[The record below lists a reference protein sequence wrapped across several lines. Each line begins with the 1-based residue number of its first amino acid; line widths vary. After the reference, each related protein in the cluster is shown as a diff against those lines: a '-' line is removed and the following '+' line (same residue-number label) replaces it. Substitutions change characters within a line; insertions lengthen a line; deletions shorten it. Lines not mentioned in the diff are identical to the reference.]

1 MGRFFYGLLWVA
13 LAGLSACSSD
23 DTNGPEKEVA
33 KVVQLAE
40 VKIANQENEF
50 SFPAKVVAK
59 TTANMAFQ
67 VSGRLDEINLPEG
80 QVVKQGEVLARL
92 DAEPFKRAVRT
103 AQVRVKQAKLELD
116 RVKAI
121 AEKGIG
127 SAQSVDNAQV
137 AYDLAQLDLENA
149 RQNLEYSVLKA
160 PFNGVVA
167 KRLIENEGFIA
178 TGSPVARIQDLSKI
192 HFEFDVPER
201 LISRY
206 SRNQIATA
214 NAYIDG
220 SVNKEFPITYV
231 EHSTEPDPVTQTYK
245 VTYAMSND
253 GNLDITPGVRAT
265 INIVGNRSSQPEV
278 LGVPVSAIVTSPN
291 DNMYVWLY
299 NPDTQ
304 RISKQTVTTGP
315 MLKGYVAVLA
325 GLEKG
330 QQVVSA
336 GATKLEDGMLV
347 RPFKMQ

>member
-13 LAGLSACSSD
+13 LAGLAACSSD
-23 DTNGPEKEVA
+23 ETDTTEKEVA
-33 KVVQLAE
+33 TVVQLAE
-40 VKIANQENEF
+40 VQVANQKNEF

-160 PFNGVVA
+160 PFDGLVA

-178 TGSPVARIQDLSKI
+178 TGSPVARLQDLSKI

-201 LISRY
+201 LIARY
-206 SRNQIATA
+206 SRSQVAQA
-214 NAYIDG
+214 QAYIDG
-220 SVNKEFPITYV
+220 SIDKDFDIKYV
-231 EHSTEPDPVTQTYK
+231 EHSTEPNPVTQTYK
-245 VTYAMSND
+245 VTYAMDNPK
-253 GNLDITPGVRAT
+253 GLDITPGVRAT
-265 INIVGNRSSQPEV
+265 VNIVGNGSGMPTV
-278 LGVPVSAIVTSPN
+278 LGVPVTSIVSAP
-291 DNMYVWLY
+291 DNQLFVWLF
-299 NPDTQ
+299 NEETK
-304 RISKQTVTTGP
+304 RVSKQAVVTGP
-315 MLKGYVAVLA
+315 MLKGYVAVMS
-325 GLEKG
+325 GLEEG
-330 QQVVSA
+330 QKVVSA
-336 GATKLEDGMLV
+336 GVKKLEDGMLV
-347 RPFKMQ
+347 RPYKMQ